1 MVCHPSSLS
10 EIDMRLASTKTAA
23 VLCGGLLLA
32 LSVPA
37 SAAVDAKLL
46 DMLKAN
52 GQITAAQYT
61 ELQAELAKDQK
72 EKQIAQQAQ
81 QETNEQIAAT
91 AKKTNDL
98 SVFDQK
104 LAWAAKTQLKGD
116 VRFRQETVKID
127 GTPNN
132 GGKDKDRQR
141 IRARLGA
148 YTEINS
154 QVDTG
159 IRIATGNS
167 EDARSTNQDL
177 DSYFNK
183 KSLWLD
189 LGYIDYHPDQIKNL
203 HVIGG
208 KMLQP
213 WVSMGDVI
221 WDSDVNPEGLAVTY
235 KYPLGTSAELF
246 GSLGNYTLKDN
257 VNGEGVQ
264 FRNDLRMTAGQL
276 GSRFSLTDNLKVTL
290 GGSVYAFQNDQDS
303 RCPTAGSTQCL
314 TPAETIANTAAG
326 NASEYRLYEGFSQVD
341 IGGLAVPLSFYGQYV
356 KNNEATQKDQ
366 DTAWLLGA
374 KSKVFGFNLDY
385 NYRDVQR
392 YAVVGAFTDSDFA
405 GGFTG
410 ARGHKFK
417 VGYDIDKNF
426 AIGATYF
433 LTKAD
438 YASAPGYRDAN
449 ANTLQLDAEAKF

>member
-23 VLCGGLLLA
+23 ALCGGLLLA

-104 LAWAAKTQLKGD
+104 LAWAAKTQFKGD
-116 VRFRQETVKID
+116 VRFRQETVKIQ
-127 GTPNN
+127 GESNN
-132 GGKDKDRQR
+132 GGRDKDRQR

-148 YTEINS
+148 YTEINN

-159 IRIATGNS
+159 IRISTGS
-167 EDARSTNQDL
+167 SDDARSTNQDQ
-177 DSYFNK
+177 DNYFNK
-183 KSLWLD
+183 KSIWLD

-213 WVSMGDVI
+213 WVSMGDII
-221 WDSDVNPEGLAVTY
+221 WDSDINPEGLALTY
-235 KYPLGTSAELF
+235 KYPLGSSAELF
-246 GSLGNYTLKDN
+246 GSLGNYNLKDN
-257 VNGEGVQ
+257 VDGDGVQ
-264 FRNDLRMTAGQL
+264 FRNDLRLTSGQL
-276 GSRFSLTDNLKVTL
+276 GTRFSVTDNLKMTL
-290 GGSVYAFQNDQDS
+290 GGSIYAYQNDQN
-303 RCPTAGSTQCL
+303 STCTSST
-314 TPAETIANTAAG
+314 TPCALAVNGNSAN
-326 NASEYRLYEGFSQVD
+326 EQFRLYEGFAQAD
-341 IGGLAVPLSFYGQYV
+341 IGGLAVPLAFYGQYV
-356 KNNEATQKDQ
+356 KNNDASNDQ

-385 NYRDVQR
+385 NYRDTQR
-392 YAVVGAFTDSDFA
+392 NAVVGAFTDSDFA
-405 GGFTG
+405 NGTTG
-410 ARGHKFK
+410 SRGHKMK
-417 VGYDIDKNF
+417 VSYDIDKNF
-426 AIGATYF
+426 AVGATYF

-438 YASAPGYRDAN
+438 YASRTQRDAN
-449 ANTLQLDAEAKF
+449 TNTLQLDAEAKF

>member
-1 MVCHPSSLS
+1 
-10 EIDMRLASTKTAA
+10 MRLASTKPAA
-23 VLCGGLLLA
+23 LLCGGLLLA

-116 VRFRQETVKID
+116 VRFRQETVKIQ
-127 GTPNN
+127 GESNN
-132 GGKDKDRQR
+132 GGRDKDRQR

-159 IRIATGNS
+159 IRIATGS
-167 EDARSTNQDL
+167 SDDARSTNQDQ
-177 DSYFNK
+177 DNYFDK
-183 KSLWLD
+183 KSIWLD

-213 WVSMGDVI
+213 WVNMGDVI
-221 WDSDVNPEGLAVTY
+221 WDSDINPEGLALTY
-235 KYPLGTSAELF
+235 KYPLGSSAELF
-246 GSLGNYTLKDN
+246 GSLGNYNLKDN
-257 VNGEGVQ
+257 VDGDGVQ
-264 FRNDLRMTAGQL
+264 FRHDLRLTSGQL
-276 GSRFSLTDNLKVTL
+276 GTRFSVTDNLKMTL
-290 GGSVYAFQNDQDS
+290 GGSVYAYQNDKDS
-303 RCPTAGSTQCL
+303 RCTTTT
-314 TPAETIANTAAG
+314 TPCALAVNG
-326 NASEYRLYEGFSQVD
+326 NSADNQFRLYEGFAQAD
-341 IGGLAVPLSFYGQYV
+341 ISGLAVPLAFYGQYV
-356 KNNEATQKDQ
+356 KNNDAVTDQ
-366 DTAWLLGA
+366 DTAWLIGA

-392 YAVVGAFTDSDFA
+392 NAVVGAFTDSDFA
-405 GGFTG
+405 NGTTG
-410 ARGHKFK
+410 SRGHKMK
-417 VGYDIDKNF
+417 VSYDIDKNF
-426 AIGATYF
+426 ALGATYF

-438 YASAPGYRDAN
+438 YASRTQRDAN
-449 ANTLQLDAEAKF
+449 TNTLQLDAEAKF

>member
-1 MVCHPSSLS
+1 
-10 EIDMRLASTKTAA
+10 MRLASTKTAA
-23 VLCGGLLLA
+23 VLCGGLFLA

>member
-1 MVCHPSSLS
+1 
-10 EIDMRLASTKTAA
+10 MRLASTKTAA

-32 LSVPA
+32 LSIPA

-61 ELQAELAKDQK
+61 ELQSELAKDQK
-72 EKQIAQQAQ
+72 EQQIARQAQ

-91 AKKTNDL
+91 AKKTNEL
-98 SVFDQK
+98 SSFDQK

-116 VRFRQETVKID
+116 VRFRHETVKIE

-132 GGKDKDRQR
+132 GGKDKDRER

-148 YTEINS
+148 YTEINP

-159 IRIATGNS
+159 IRIATGS
-167 EDARSTNQDL
+167 SDDARSTNQDL
-177 DSYFNK
+177 DGYFNK
-183 KSLWLD
+183 KSIWLD

-221 WDSDVNPEGLAVTY
+221 WDSDINPEGLALTY
-235 KYPLGTSAELF
+235 KYPLGSSAELF
-246 GSLGNYTLKDN
+246 GSLGNYNLKDN
-257 VNGEGVQ
+257 VNGDGVQ

-276 GSRFSLTDNLKVTL
+276 GSRFTLTDNLKLTL
-290 GGSVYAFQNDQDS
+290 GGSVYAFQNDEDS
-303 RCPTAGSTQCL
+303 RCPTAGSTACL
-314 TPAETIANTAAG
+314 TPAETVANTTAG
-326 NASEYRLYEGFSQVD
+326 NASEYRLYEGFSQID

-356 KNNEATQKDQ
+356 QNTKATDKDQ

-392 YAVVGAFTDSDFA
+392 YAVVGALTDSDFA

-426 AIGATYF
+426 AVGATYF

-438 YASAPGYRDAN
+438 YASAAGFRDAN

>member
-1 MVCHPSSLS
+1 
-10 EIDMRLASTKTAA
+10 MRLASTKTAA
-23 VLCGGLLLA
+23 ALCGGLLLA

-104 LAWAAKTQLKGD
+104 LAWAARTQLKGD
-116 VRFRQETVKID
+116 VRFRQETVKIQ
-127 GTPNN
+127 GESNN
-132 GGKDKDRQR
+132 GGRDKDRQR

-148 YTEINS
+148 YTEVNS

-159 IRIATGNS
+159 IRIATGS
-167 EDARSTNQDL
+167 SDDARSTNQDQ
-177 DSYFNK
+177 DNYFDK
-183 KSLWLD
+183 KSIWLD

-213 WVSMGDVI
+213 WVNMGDVI
-221 WDSDVNPEGLAVTY
+221 WDSDINPEGLALTY
-235 KYPLGTSAELF
+235 KYPLGSSAELF
-246 GSLGNYTLKDN
+246 GSIGNYNLKDN
-257 VNGEGVQ
+257 VDGDGVQ
-264 FRNDLRMTAGQL
+264 FRHDLRLTSGQL
-276 GSRFSLTDNLKVTL
+276 GTRFSLTDNLKMTL
-290 GGSVYAFQNDQDS
+290 GGSVYAYQNDKDS
-303 RCPTAGSTQCL
+303 RCTTTT
-314 TPAETIANTAAG
+314 TPCALAVNG
-326 NASEYRLYEGFSQVD
+326 NSADNQFRLYEGFAQAD
-341 IGGLAVPLSFYGQYV
+341 IGGLAVPLAFYGQYV
-356 KNNEATQKDQ
+356 KNNDAVTDQ
-366 DTAWLLGA
+366 NTAWLIGA
-374 KSKVFGFNLDY
+374 KSKVFGLNLDY
-385 NYRDVQR
+385 NYRDIQR
-392 YAVVGAFTDSDFA
+392 NAVVGAFTDSDFA
-405 GGFTG
+405 NGTTG
-410 ARGHKFK
+410 SRGHKMK
-417 VGYDIDKNF
+417 VSYDIDKNF
-426 AIGATYF
+426 ALGATYF

-438 YASAPGYRDAN
+438 YASRTQRDAN
-449 ANTLQLDAEAKF
+449 TNTLQLDAEAKF